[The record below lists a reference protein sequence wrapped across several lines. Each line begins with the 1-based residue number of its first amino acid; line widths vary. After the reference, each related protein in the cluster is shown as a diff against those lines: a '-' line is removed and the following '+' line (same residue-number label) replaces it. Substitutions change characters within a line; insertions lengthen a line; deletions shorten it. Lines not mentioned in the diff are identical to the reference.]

1 MRIYERY
8 LSPDEARF
16 MRANYGER
24 AIEWPQL
31 MADLRHGVEAR
42 SRVGSCGASHD
53 VRRFGT
59 AGPQR
64 FSMRRT

>member
-24 AIEWPQL
+24 AMEWPQL
-31 MADLRHGVEAR
+31 MADPRHGGEAR
-42 SRVGSCGASHD
+42 SHVGSCGASAMCAASARP
-53 VRRFGT
+53 VLNGSR
-59 AGPQR
+59 
-64 FSMRRT
+64 